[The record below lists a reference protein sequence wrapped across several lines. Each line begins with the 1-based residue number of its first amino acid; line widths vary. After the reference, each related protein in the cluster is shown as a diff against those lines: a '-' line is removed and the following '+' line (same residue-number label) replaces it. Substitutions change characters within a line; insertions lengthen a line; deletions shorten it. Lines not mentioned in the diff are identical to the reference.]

1 MTGTRKPKSCLARW
15 SASPG
20 VRTCEESGVG
30 DPVVSVHGVV
40 AQVSALQ
47 VAVIGAEHERHRTQ
61 VPRCRLSGFFQSLE
75 NLAHS
80 NPIQSLC
87 FMSNLCLIF
96 ILSELV
102 RIQPEG
108 LGEGKSYGLV
118 FPFLPFLSWLL
129 LVCLWKGVREELK
142 VFPYL
147 GLVEI
152 FLDSWGFSGKH

>member
-61 VPRCRLSGFFQSLE
+61 VPRCRLSSLDQEWE
-75 NLAHS
+75 NQGPSKTKTGNRSKTTAMTSKTGIPATLFS
-80 NPIQSLC
+80 GSGV
-87 FMSNLCLIF
+87 LI
-96 ILSELV
+96 
-102 RIQPEG
+102 
-108 LGEGKSYGLV
+108 
-118 FPFLPFLSWLL
+118 LL
-129 LVCLWKGVREELK
+129 LCTKSFSGTLGFTASVKSRISEELTR
-142 VFPYL
+142 FQ
-147 GLVEI
+147 
-152 FLDSWGFSGKH
+152 